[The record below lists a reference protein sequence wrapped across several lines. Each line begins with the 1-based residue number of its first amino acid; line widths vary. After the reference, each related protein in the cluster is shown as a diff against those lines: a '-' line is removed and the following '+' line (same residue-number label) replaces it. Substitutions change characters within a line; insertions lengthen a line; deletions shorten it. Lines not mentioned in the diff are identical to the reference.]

1 MEHSERSFIM
11 IKPDGV
17 QRQLIG
23 EIVSRFERRGYKLVA
38 AKMMTP
44 SVQLAKQHYAEH
56 DGKPFFESLV
66 NFLTSGPVFAMV
78 WEGKDIVAT
87 GRKMIGK
94 TKPLESDPGTIR
106 GDFGID
112 VGRNIIH
119 GSDSVDSANREIKL
133 WFHAE
138 DLNSWKPVTQGWIYE

>member
-1 MEHSERSFIM
+1 M

-17 QRQLIG
+17 HRQLIG
-23 EIVSRFERRGYKLVA
+23 EIISRFERRGYKLVA

-56 DGKPFFESLV
+56 DGKPFFEPLV

-94 TKPLESDPGTIR
+94 TKPLDSEPGTIR
-106 GDFGID
+106 GDFGLD

-133 WFHAE
+133 WFQAE
-138 DLNSWKPVTQGWIYE
+138 ELNSWKPVTQAWIYE